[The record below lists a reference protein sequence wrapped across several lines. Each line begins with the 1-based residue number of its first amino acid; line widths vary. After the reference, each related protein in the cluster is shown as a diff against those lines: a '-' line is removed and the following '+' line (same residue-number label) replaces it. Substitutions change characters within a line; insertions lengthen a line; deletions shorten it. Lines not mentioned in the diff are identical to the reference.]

1 MTTNLDLAREVGAH
15 VALRSI
21 TLRNAHIESSL
32 DPLHVPSDVAMTQGY
47 RSSFSRHEEDGRS
60 QFVVLTDFKFSAKV
74 GVGDSSDAEDD
85 EQSDQEL
92 VALDATFQLIYS
104 LPLEL
109 TVDEECYKHFAEI
122 NGPYNAWPYWRELVQ
137 SVTGR
142 VGLAGITIPVFR
154 PPKIE
159 IQEQE
164 KKVPKERRAKS
175 AK

>member
-1 MTTNLDLAREVGAH
+1 MTTNLELAREVGAH
-15 VALRSI
+15 VVLRSI
-21 TLRNAHIESSL
+21 TLRNAHIDSNL
-32 DPLHVPSDVAMTQGY
+32 NPLHVPSDVAMTQGY
-47 RSSFSRHEEDGRS
+47 RSSFSQHEEDGRK
-60 QFVVLTDFKFSAKV
+60 QLIVLTDFKFSAKV
-74 GVGDSSDAEDD
+74 GAGDNSDAEGV
-85 EQSDQEL
+85 EQSDEDL
-92 VALDATFQLIYS
+92 VALEATFQLIYS

-159 IQEQE
+159 IQKQE
-164 KKVPKERRAKS
+164 KKIAKEKKTKATK
-175 AK
+175 

>member
-15 VALRSI
+15 VVLRSI
-21 TLRNAHIESSL
+21 TLRNAHIESNL
-32 DPLHVPSDVAMTQGY
+32 DPLHVPSDVVMTQGY
-47 RSSFSRHEEDGRS
+47 RSSFSQQEAEGRK
-60 QFVVLTDFKFSAKV
+60 QLVVLTDFKFSAKV
-74 GVGDSSDAEDD
+74 GAGADSDSESD
-85 EQSDQEL
+85 EQSDREL
-92 VALDATFQLIYS
+92 VVLDATFQLIYS

-109 TVDEECYKHFAEI
+109 TVEEECYKHFAEI

-159 IQEQE
+159 IQREE
-164 KKVPKERRAKS
+164 KKSPKEKKSKAAK
-175 AK
+175 